1 MARLSKNDISRF
13 SISFEE
19 VNKLNISKD
28 DLKGITEIIPNKKYR
43 IVVSN
48 GMKRDGSRDRISETI
63 EGSLLDAVERKK
75 QIKKDLD
82 QNVIT
87 ADARSKFE
95 DFSKLY
101 ISYLEEKVKNN
112 QLSATTYQNY
122 YSILEKR
129 ILPYFK
135 NMVVLDINERD
146 IEHWIAVLG
155 KTKTNTSDR
164 EFLHPTTIAHAY
176 KVLYNMFNF
185 AKLERILRENPCE
198 FVHKKPTEAPDEK
211 EYFTLEEMDYIK
223 ELLTTANIRLKS
235 AIYLTMDTGCRR
247 EEICGL
253 KWEDLDFENNTIDIN
268 KAVVSNYVKTN
279 LDIPR
284 VREKD
289 VKTKNSKRKIGV
301 PKVTMDILKQYKTF
315 KSDMGIR
322 VKEQDYVFTNWDSN
336 KVLDP
341 NRLTS
346 EWANFRRDHGI
357 TKKVPI
363 HGLRHSNATFLLSTG
378 MPDKDVAKR
387 LGHTPEVLGRIY
399 THSNMEDDKK
409 LLNVLEEKFYGDK
422 NKFKLE
428 SICSIIAGNVN
439 NEYESENY
447 KLLDYLTRERVMKED
462 VDSYLEP
469 CKKYLL
475 SQFPVLEIFTYN
487 DVTNDSKKFNEKV
500 NDFKNFM
507 GDKTEINPSDDIKKI
522 ERIDI

>member
-211 EYFTLEEMDYIK
+211 EYF
-223 ELLTTANIRLKS
+223 
-235 AIYLTMDTGCRR
+235 
-247 EEICGL
+247 

-507 GDKTEINPSDDIKKI
+507 GDKTEINPPDDIKKI